1 MLTVS
6 FIAQLLCRKT
16 HCCHPIKCLQLQ
28 IVFYLRISI
37 KFKSLTKRLKSAW
50 DDDGDDFDSDDDAD
64 DEGLGNFKI

>member
-1 MLTVS
+1 M
-6 FIAQLLCRKT
+6 
-16 HCCHPIKCLQLQ
+16 
-28 IVFYLRISI
+28 